1 MGFLRVLLSFGEIRV
16 RVRVWRERK
25 GEGGDM
31 LRGL

>member
-1 MGFLRVLLSFGEIRV
+1 MGFLRVLLSFGEI